1 MKIINKTK
9 AVSISKYIL
18 KGIGI
23 AGLITIAV
31 IAPNS
36 LQMLKLFG
44 FDKKRYKPQSVYV
57 AFKRLQKKRLIE
69 IREKDGKTIITITD
83 AGKKRLLA
91 YNFEEMKIKK
101 PNKWDKKWRIVGFD
115 IPEKYKRAREALRF
129 KLKELGFLQIQKSLF
144 LHPYPCREEIEFI
157 GEIFQINKYIIFI
170 EAASVTNEDYLR
182 RKFKTKLD

>member
-1 MKIINKTK
+1 MNKAK

-69 IREKDGKTIITITD
+69 IREKNGKTIIIITD

-101 PNKWDKKWRIVGFD
+101 PKKWDGKWRIVGFD
-115 IPEKYKRAREALRF
+115 IPEKYKRVREALRF

-144 LHPYPCREEIEFI
+144 VYPYPCREEIEFI

-170 EAASVTNEDYLR
+170 ETASITNEDYLK
-182 RKFKTKLD
+182 RKFKIR